1 MQEWVNGNARN
12 PPTKG
17 QEKMLS
23 KRYISKGTVCK
34 VSFYLPD
41 EIEARSAFVVG
52 DFNSWDKEATP
63 MELLSDGRWKAV
75 INLDAGHEFQYRY
88 LVNGSQWYND
98 WEADKY
104 VAHPYGGEN
113 SVVVT

>member
-1 MQEWVNGNARN
+1 
-12 PPTKG
+12 
-17 QEKMLS
+17 MLS
-23 KRYISKGTVCK
+23 KRYISKGTICK

-41 EIEARSAFVVG
+41 EIEARSAYVVG

-63 MELLSDGRWKAV
+63 MEQLADGRWKAV
-75 INLDAGHEFQYRY
+75 LNLEAGREYQYRY

-98 WEADKY
+98 WDADKY
-104 VAHPYGGEN
+104 IAHPYGGEN